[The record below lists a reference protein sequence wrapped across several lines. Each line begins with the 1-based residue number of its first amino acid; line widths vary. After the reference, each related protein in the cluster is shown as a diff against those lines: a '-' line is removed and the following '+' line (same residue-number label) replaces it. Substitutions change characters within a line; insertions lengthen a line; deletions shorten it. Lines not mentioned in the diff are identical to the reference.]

1 MGSFFI
7 ITILCIIIYLLVCYE
22 FFPAGS
28 QQTQVSSNSS
38 QNNDHSQVSDDDI
51 MGKSTF
57 DVNAE
62 LRKKRVRE
70 EEQRRKEAIAKGE
83 MTEDGKEI
91 AQEVSMEDCEVET
104 KREWKQVPT
113 EELDAMFDE
122 TEEPVEGYADGN
134 PINDIDLSLHI
145 ARKDNPD
152 EEEERKAS
160 EVLYKFFDDTEVLDE
175 ICNQAPDEGKKI
187 RSLIDKYKKE
197 MSEAA
202 MSQKKQPEA
211 RKEKK
216 EQSQDDASP
225 KRFTMAERYA
235 DFGLDDLV

>member
-1 MGSFFI
+1 MGSSFI

-22 FFPAGS
+22 FFSPDS
-28 QQTQVSSNSS
+28 QQTQGSSDNS
-38 QNNDHSQVSDDDI
+38 QDKGHGQMSDDDI

-62 LRKKRVRE
+62 LRKKRERE

-91 AQEVSMEDCEVET
+91 AQEVLVEDCEVET

-175 ICNQAPDEGKKI
+175 ICNQAPEEGKKI

-197 MSEAA
+197 MFEAA
-202 MSQKKQPEA
+202 MSENKRPEV
-211 RKEKK
+211 RQEKK
-216 EQSQDDASP
+216 EQSQNDACP

-235 DFGLDDLV
+235 DFGIED

>member
-7 ITILCIIIYLLVCYE
+7 ITVLSIIIYLLVCYE
-22 FFPAGS
+22 FFSPDR
-28 QQTQVSSNSS
+28 QQTHWSNEKP
-38 QNNDHSQVSDDDI
+38 QGYDHRQTSDDDI
-51 MGKSTF
+51 MGRSTF
-57 DVNAE
+57 DVNVE
-62 LRKKRVRE
+62 LRRMRERE

-91 AQEVSMEDCEVET
+91 AQEVAVEDCEVEA

-122 TEEPVEGYADGN
+122 PEVPVEGYADGN

-175 ICNQAPDEGKKI
+175 IYNQAPNEGKKI

-197 MSEAA
+197 MSEAT

-211 RKEKK
+211 RLEKK
-216 EQSQDDASP
+216 EKSQDDASP

-235 DFGLDDLV
+235 DFGIEEFV

>member
-7 ITILCIIIYLLVCYE
+7 ITILCIVIYLLVCYE

-28 QQTQVSSNSS
+28 QQTQVSSDSS
-38 QNNDHSQVSDDDI
+38 QDNDHSQVSDDDI

-91 AQEVSMEDCEVET
+91 AQEVSVEDCEVET

-122 TEEPVEGYADGN
+122 TEVPVEGYADGN

-160 EVLYKFFDDTEVLDE
+160 EVLYKFFENTEVLDE
-175 ICNQAPDEGKKI
+175 ICNQAPDEGKRI
-187 RSLIDKYKKE
+187 CSLIDKYKKE

-202 MSQKKQPEA
+202 MSQKKQGDA
-211 RKEKK
+211 RQEKK
-216 EQSQDDASP
+216 EKSHDDASP
-225 KRFTMAERYA
+225 KRLSMAERYA
-235 DFGLDDLV
+235 DFGIEDLV

>member
-22 FFPAGS
+22 FFPADR
-28 QQTQVSSNSS
+28 QQIHGNSNNTQDNG
-38 QNNDHSQVSDDDI
+38 HSHMPEDDI

-57 DVNAE
+57 NVNAE
-62 LRKKRVRE
+62 LRKKRERE
-70 EEQRRKEAIAKGE
+70 EEQRHKEAIAKGE

-152 EEEERKAS
+152 EEEESKAS
-160 EVLYKFFDDTEVLDE
+160 EVLYKFFENTEVLDE
-175 ICNQAPDEGKKI
+175 ICNQAPDEGKRI
-187 RSLIDKYKKE
+187 RRLIDKYKKE

-202 MSQKKQPEA
+202 MSQKKQGDA
-211 RKEKK
+211 RQEKK
-216 EQSQDDASP
+216 EKSHDDASP
-225 KRFTMAERYA
+225 KRLSMAERYA
-235 DFGLDDLV
+235 DFGIEDLV

>member
-22 FFPAGS
+22 FFSPGR
-28 QQTQVSSNSS
+28 QQTQG
-38 QNNDHSQVSDDDI
+38 NNDNSQDNGHSKVYDDDI

-62 LRKKRVRE
+62 LRKKRERE
-70 EEQRRKEAIAKGE
+70 EDQRRKEAIAKGE
-83 MTEDGKEI
+83 MSEDGKEI
-91 AQEVSMEDCEVET
+91 AQEVSVEDCEVET
-104 KREWKQVPT
+104 KKEWKQVPT

-145 ARKDNPD
+145 ARKDNSD

-160 EVLYKFFDDTEVLDE
+160 EVLYRFLADTVVLDE
-175 ICNQAPDEGKKI
+175 ICNQAPDEGKRI
-187 RSLIDKYKKE
+187 YRLIDQYKKE
-197 MSEAA
+197 MSEAT
-202 MSQKKQPEA
+202 MSQKKQGDA
-211 RKEKK
+211 RQEKK

-235 DFGLDDLV
+235 DFGIEDFV

>member
-7 ITILCIIIYLLVCYE
+7 ITILCIIIYLLVYYE
-22 FFPAGS
+22 FFPVSS
-28 QQTQVSSNSS
+28 QQTQVSSDSS
-38 QNNDHSQVSDDDI
+38 QDNDHSLVSDDDI

-62 LRKKRVRE
+62 LRKKRERE

-91 AQEVSMEDCEVET
+91 AQEVSVEDCEVET
-104 KREWKQVPT
+104 KREWKQVPA
-113 EELDAMFDE
+113 EELDVMFDE

-160 EVLYKFFDDTEVLDE
+160 EVLYRFLADTVVLDE
-175 ICNQAPDEGKKI
+175 ICNQAPDEGKRI
-187 RSLIDKYKKE
+187 CRLIDKYKKE
-197 MSEAA
+197 MLEAT
-202 MSQKKQPEA
+202 MSQKK
-211 RKEKK
+211 
-216 EQSQDDASP
+216 QDDASP

-235 DFGLDDLV
+235 DFGLGDLL